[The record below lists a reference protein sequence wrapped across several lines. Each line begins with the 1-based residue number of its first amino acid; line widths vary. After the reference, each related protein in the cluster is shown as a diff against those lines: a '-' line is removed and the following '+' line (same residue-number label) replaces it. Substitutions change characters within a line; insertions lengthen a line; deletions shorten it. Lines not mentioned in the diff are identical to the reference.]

1 MSATHVTTG
10 PSGTGRLNLALDGAI
25 VPTMLRFGVPTMLV
39 LLVQTCVGI
48 AETYFVSFLGT
59 DALAGASLVFPAYM
73 LTTMMSNGGMG
84 GGVASAVARALG
96 AGDRAKAQALVFHAV
111 VLAIAFGA
119 AFSAALWVGGP
130 ALYRAMGGTGG
141 SLEAALA
148 YSNIVFAGA
157 IPLWVVA
164 LLGAALRGAGQ
175 VRVPAL
181 VTFAGAGVLLPLSP
195 ALIFGFGP
203 LPRMEMA
210 GAGLALTAF
219 SISAAVALV
228 LYMRSD
234 ASPLRLVRVRLEW
247 RLFREILGVG
257 GLSAIGTVQA
267 NLTVALVTAAVGV
280 YAPEAIAG
288 YGIASRL
295 DYLLI
300 PLLFGFGTGVV
311 TMVGTNVG
319 AGHLERA
326 RRIAWIGALLGG
338 AVTEAI
344 GLCAAILA
352 PAWAA
357 LFTNDATA
365 IATATLY
372 LRTVAPFYG
381 LFGMGMMLYF
391 AGQGARHV
399 AWPIAAGSL
408 RLLLAGVIGAIA
420 ATRFHVALAGLFAI
434 VAASTVLFGAVI
446 AGALAL
452 RPWSVAP
459 LK

>member
-1 MSATHVTTG
+1 
-10 PSGTGRLNLALDGAI
+10 
-25 VPTMLRFGVPTMLV
+25 MLV
-39 LLVQTCVGI
+39 LLAQTFVGI
-48 AETYFVSFLGT
+48 AETYFLSFLGIE
-59 DALAGASLVFPAYM
+59 ALTGASLVFPVYM
-73 LTTMMSNGGMG
+73 LTTMMSNGGIG

-111 VLAIAFGA
+111 VVAIVFGT
-119 AFSAALWVGGP
+119 AFSIALWIAGP

-175 VRVPAL
+175 VRIPAL
-181 VTFAGAGVLLPLSP
+181 VTFAGVGVLLALSP

-203 LPRMEMA
+203 LPRMGVA
-210 GAGLALTAF
+210 GAGLAIVLF
-219 SISAAVALV
+219 SCGAAVALV
-228 LYMRSD
+228 RYMRSG
-234 ASPLRLVRVRLEW
+234 ATPLRLVRVPLEW

-267 NLTVALVTAAVGV
+267 NLTVALVTSAVGF
-280 YAPEAIAG
+280 YAPQAIAG

-300 PLLFGFGTGVV
+300 PLLFGFGTAVV
-311 TMVGTNVG
+311 TLVGRAVG
-319 AGHLERA
+319 AGHFDHA
-326 RRIAWIGALLGG
+326 RRIAWTGALLAAG
-338 AVTEAI
+338 ATEII
-344 GLCAAILA
+344 GISAALLA
-352 PAWAA
+352 PSWAR
-357 LFTNDATA
+357 LFTDDAAA

-399 AWPIAAGSL
+399 GWPIAAGTL
-408 RLLLAGVIGAIA
+408 RLLVAGVLGAIA
-420 ATRFHVALAGLFAI
+420 VTRFHVPLAGLFAM

-446 AGALAL
+446 AGALAF
-452 RPWSVAP
+452 RPWTHPFADPIDP
-459 LK
+459 LERKPS

>member
-1 MSATHVTTG
+1 
-10 PSGTGRLNLALDGAI
+10 
-25 VPTMLRFGVPTMLV
+25 MLV

-96 AGDRAKAQALVFHAV
+96 AGDRVKAQALVFHAV

-119 AFSAALWVGGP
+119 AFSVALWVAGP

-164 LLGAALRGAGQ
+164 LLGASLRGAGQ

-181 VTFAGAGVLLPLSP
+181 VTFAGAGVLLLLSP

-234 ASPLRLVRVRLEW
+234 ATPLRLVRVRLEW

-267 NLTVALVTAAVGV
+267 NLTVALVTAAVGF

-319 AGHLERA
+319 AGHMERA
-326 RRIAWIGALLGG
+326 RRIAWIGALLAG

-344 GLCAAILA
+344 GLSAAILA
-352 PAWAA
+352 PHWAA

-399 AWPIAAGSL
+399 AWPIAAGTL

-420 ATRFHVALAGLFAI
+420 ATRFHVPLAGLFAI

-446 AGALAL
+446 VGALAL
-452 RPWSVAP
+452 RPWSAAP
-459 LK
+459 LKQPNMRSAS